1 MTVLLAALDDSA
13 AARPVLEVA
22 LRMAPYVGADVVAV
36 HVAEDGSGRTA
47 RAAAAAFDVPLLVR
61 RGEVATELGSAQ
73 HELHALA
80 IVVGARRIPGGARPA
95 GHVALRLMQELA
107 TAVVVVPP
115 DATDRALRRV
125 LVAVEGDGESEAL
138 VALVSQLREAEEAEV
153 VALHVFEPGSL
164 PMFGDEPVLEAEAW
178 ASEFLR
184 RVSSL
189 AVDDL
194 RLEVRVGD
202 AAEVVPASAEEL
214 DVDFIVMSWN
224 CNLDGGHGA
233 IVRHVLESARVPVLL
248 LPVGREQL
256 LASRATQD
264 A

>member
-13 AARPVLEVA
+13 AARPVLGA
-22 LRMAPYVGADVVAV
+22 ARRIAPFVGADVVAV
-36 HVAEDGSGRTA
+36 HIQENGSGATA
-47 RAAAAAFDVPLLVR
+47 RAVASSEGVPLFVR
-61 RGEVATELGSAQ
+61 RGNPVAELASAQ

-80 IVVGARRIPGGARPA
+80 IVVGARGLPA
-95 GHVALRLMQELA
+95 GAKPCGHIALRLVQELV

-115 DATDRALRRV
+115 DYVDRDVTRV

-184 RVSSL
+184 RLASSP
-189 AVDDL
+189 VGDI

-214 DVDFIVMSWN
+214 DADFIVMSWN
-224 CNLDGGHGA
+224 CNLDEGHGA
-233 IVRHVLESARVPVLL
+233 IVRHVLETSHVPVLL
-248 LPVGREQL
+248 LPVGRERL
-256 LASRATQD
+256 LATRATQD